1 MRTIKRSGLT
11 SSEARACLS
20 RVGPNEVFRPSRVRF
35 WAIAREE
42 ITEPMILLLLV
53 VGVAYSLWGQLV
65 DAATIFAVIL
75 VLVFVEI
82 YNEFRAKRAI
92 AALERIAA
100 PKARV
105 VRDGEIAEIDTDNV
119 VPNDLLVLA
128 PGTRIPADAKV
139 TETRNLACDE
149 SALTGESFPVE
160 KSVND
165 TLFAGTVII
174 GGEGEA
180 IVTATGKATRLGGI
194 GRALEQVSQPRTPL
208 QLAMKALAGKLV
220 WVAAFFAVLIP
231 AIGILQGQDYRQ
243 MILTGLSLA
252 FATIPEELPI
262 IITMV
267 LGLGSYALSRSNF
280 LVKRIRAAETLGDVT
295 VIVTDKTGTITE
307 SRMHVAGLFPE
318 AQFAAV
324 LQTALAN
331 VSEQVVDP
339 LERALVE
346 AAEQRGSL
354 RPTSGIV
361 RVRLVGNGRKTKSTL
376 RRDDD
381 GTFTLFISGAPEEV
395 VGLSRS
401 KPTGFDETIHEE
413 TKQGRRLVA
422 VAFRDLS
429 PKEAALGFDR
439 IERDFEL
446 VGIVSFE
453 DPPRAGV
460 KETIARAASAG
471 IRTIVVTGDHPATAA
486 SIAAQV
492 GISADRV
499 VTGNEL
505 DHLPD
510 EVLERALQDTSVF
523 ARTTPEHKYRIVK
536 TLQRAGEVVA
546 VTGDGVNDALA
557 LKAADVGIAMG
568 TRGTDVAKE
577 AAQVVLADDNYIT
590 ITHGV
595 FEGRKFYDNLKK
607 GVTYYLSV
615 KLGLILIFL
624 LPVIA
629 GLPLPFSPIQ
639 IIVLE
644 LFMDLAASAGFVAEP
659 AEKVIFERRP
669 RRREAVA
676 LLDRSTMATIALKGL
691 LLFAAVMAGYGF
703 AKMQGASD
711 AQVQTAA
718 FTAWMVGHVALA
730 LISRSET
737 QSILAVG
744 LFRNRIM
751 VIWACAAVAFLLAAV
766 YVPWLQD
773 RFKFSPISLFQFLA
787 VAAIAVAITS
797 LAEPVK
803 RWR

>member
-295 VIVTDKTGTITE
+295 VIVTDKTGTITAG
-307 SRMHVAGLFPE
+307 RMQVAGL
-318 AQFAAV
+318 
-324 LQTALAN
+324 
-331 VSEQVVDP
+331 
-339 LERALVE
+339 
-346 AAEQRGSL
+346 
-354 RPTSGIV
+354 
-361 RVRLVGNGRKTKSTL
+361 
-376 RRDDD
+376 
-381 GTFTLFISGAPEEV
+381 
-395 VGLSRS
+395 
-401 KPTGFDETIHEE
+401 
-413 TKQGRRLVA
+413 
-422 VAFRDLS
+422 S
-429 PKEAALGFDR
+429 PQAH
-439 IERDFEL
+439 
-446 VGIVSFE
+446 S
-453 DPPRAGV
+453 
-460 KETIARAASAG
+460 
-471 IRTIVVTGDHPATAA
+471 
-486 SIAAQV
+486 
-492 GISADRV
+492 
-499 VTGNEL
+499 
-505 DHLPD
+505 
-510 EVLERALQDTSVF
+510 
-523 ARTTPEHKYRIVK
+523 
-536 TLQRAGEVVA
+536 
-546 VTGDGVNDALA
+546 
-557 LKAADVGIAMG
+557 
-568 TRGTDVAKE
+568 
-577 AAQVVLADDNYIT
+577 
-590 ITHGV
+590 
-595 FEGRKFYDNLKK
+595 
-607 GVTYYLSV
+607 
-615 KLGLILIFL
+615 
-624 LPVIA
+624 
-629 GLPLPFSPIQ
+629 
-639 IIVLE
+639 
-644 LFMDLAASAGFVAEP
+644 
-659 AEKVIFERRP
+659 
-669 RRREAVA
+669 
-676 LLDRSTMATIALKGL
+676 
-691 LLFAAVMAGYGF
+691 
-703 AKMQGASD
+703 
-711 AQVQTAA
+711 
-718 FTAWMVGHVALA
+718 
-730 LISRSET
+730 
-737 QSILAVG
+737 
-744 LFRNRIM
+744 
-751 VIWACAAVAFLLAAV
+751 
-766 YVPWLQD
+766 
-773 RFKFSPISLFQFLA
+773 
-787 VAAIAVAITS
+787 
-797 LAEPVK
+797 
-803 RWR
+803 

>member
-1 MRTIKRSGLT
+1 MNFVG
-11 SSEARACLS
+11 
-20 RVGPNEVFRPSRVRF
+20 RVGLSMDEAKARLAQFGSNRIFQPAPVRF

-53 VGVAYSLWGQLV
+53 VGVAYSLWGELG
-65 DAATIFAVIL
+65 DAATVFAVII
-75 VLVFVEI
+75 VLVFAEV

-105 VRDGEIAEIDTDNV
+105 VRDGVVTNIDAETI
-119 VPNDLLVLA
+119 VPGDVLVLI
-128 PGTRIPADAKV
+128 PGTRVPADAEV
-139 TETRNLACDE
+139 TESRNLACDE
-149 SALTGESFPVE
+149 AALTGESFPVE
-160 KSVND
+160 KSAND
-165 TLFAGTVII
+165 SVFAGTVVV
-174 GGEGEA
+174 GGEGGA
-180 IVTATGKATRLGGI
+180 IVTATGKVTRLGGI
-194 GRALEQVSQPRTPL
+194 GRALEQVTQPRTPL

-231 AIGILQGQDYRQ
+231 TIGILQGQDYRQ

-307 SRMHVAGLFPE
+307 SRMHVAGLYPE
-318 AQFAAV
+318 AHSAV
-324 LQTALAN
+324 VLETSLAN
-331 VSEQVVDP
+331 VSEQAIDP

-346 AAEQRGSL
+346 AAECRGSL
-354 RPTSGIV
+354 RPISTIV

-376 RRDDD
+376 RKD
-381 GTFTLFISGAPEEV
+381 GDALRLFVSGAPEEV
-395 VGLSRS
+395 VSFARNR
-401 KPTGFDETIHEE
+401 PAAYDETLRQE
-413 TKQGRRLVA
+413 TEKGRRLVA
-422 VAFRDLS
+422 VAFRNLN
-429 PKEAALGFDR
+429 PEEAELGFDQL
-439 IERDFEL
+439 ERDLEI
-446 VGIVSFE
+446 VGLVSFE
-453 DPPRAGV
+453 DPPRPGV
-460 KETIARAASAG
+460 KETIARTAAAG
-471 IRTIVVTGDHPATAA
+471 IRTIMVTGDHPATAA

-492 GISADRV
+492 GIAADGV
-499 VTGNEL
+499 VTGGEL
-505 DHLPD
+505 DRLSD
-510 EVLERALQDTSVF
+510 EALAKTLQETSVF
-523 ARTTPEHKYRIVK
+523 ARTTPEQKYRIVEA
-536 TLQRAGEVVA
+536 LQRAGEVVA

-568 TRGTDVAKE
+568 IRGTDVAKE
-577 AAQVVLADDNYIT
+577 AAQVVLADDNYVT

-624 LPVIA
+624 LPVVA
-629 GLPLPFSPIQ
+629 GLPMPFSPIQ

-659 AEKVIFERRP
+659 AESAIFKRRP
-669 RRREAVA
+669 QRRGAVA
-676 LLDRSTMATIALKGL
+676 LLDGSATTAIAFKGL
-691 LLFAAVMAGYGF
+691 LLFAAVMAGYGL
-703 AKMQGASD
+703 AWMQGASD
-711 AQVQTAA
+711 TQIQTAA
-718 FTAWMVGHVALA
+718 FVAWMVGHVVLA
-730 LISRSET
+730 LISRSES
-737 QSILAVG
+737 QSVLAVG
-744 LFRNRIM
+744 LFRNRVM
-751 VIWACAAVAFLLAAV
+751 NVWASAAVLFLLAAI

-773 RFKFSPISLFQFLA
+773 RFKFSAISVAQLIVVA
-787 VAAIAVAITS
+787 VIAATITG
-797 LAEPVK
+797 LAEVAK